1 MDQQSQRNIE
11 QKREIVLRLDASR
24 RIIAEGSV
32 GMGRRITPGHMV
44 SSYLKRHPL
53 VAFGA
58 TSIGVAA
65 LTYLLFFLGGVRQ
78 VLSLLTTMVI
88 RMVNG
93 VCRLNAPANESNVH
107 ESNKKP
113 QPHQRVEG
121 LERRVKHL
129 GQAGLRLVN
138 LMD

>member
-58 TSIGVAA
+58 TSIGAAA
-65 LTYLLFFLGGVRQ
+65 LTYLLFPGRREGKNQAPQSLRE
-78 VLSLLTTMVI
+78 SLLGWIPSFLKGSI
-88 RMVNG
+88 RTWI
-93 VCRLNAPANESNVH
+93 
-107 ESNKKP
+107 
-113 QPHQRVEG
+113 
-121 LERRVKHL
+121 
-129 GQAGLRLVN
+129 LRQIRDYL
-138 LMD
+138 LTKRP